1 MKKTLALILC
11 LVLLASLV
19 FVSCGEEENGGN
31 ESKNTEQSKETEN
44 SGETSASEESGSD
57 NSEDP
62 YQDENGKYVKK
73 DGAGFKDEWRDYG
86 EFKVLVY
93 SNEIQNTYFS
103 EEIES
108 LYDTT
113 DDKIIEAVNTRNQ
126 EIEDKYGIKVKAVAV
141 SDAYGEMLKTMSAFD
156 DNYDAAM
163 PFMTGAAILAQ
174 NGDLYDLTELDDY
187 IDLDAPWWNQNAN
200 ASLSIA
206 GRLFF
211 TTGDI
216 SIMQNI
222 VSSGIAFNKEL
233 MAESF
238 PDVNMYELVREGKW
252 TIDKFYEMCK
262 AFTRQGDDND
272 KMDEN
277 DIWGSMGA
285 SDSLYFASGE
295 TICGKDANDIPIITI
310 GSGNQ
315 RSIDVAQKVIG
326 YLKEKGTWCVNVE
339 DFTDQ
344 TDKWGRTVKIFGEGQ
359 ALFDSFA
366 FSALKKFRAYPVVYG
381 VVPLPKYNEI
391 QDTYFSRCSANAA
404 YGTCIPKCVKDV
416 EFSAF
421 MVEALAVG
429 GKNYVTPAY
438 KTAVLMGKDAN
449 TEEDEEMLGIIFD
462 NILYDP
468 ALVYQFGDI
477 NKIITNSNTDNL
489 ISNLESL
496 VPSVEA
502 AIEQIVEKYESID

>member
-1 MKKTLALILC
+1 MKKTLALLLC
-11 LVLLASLV
+11 VLMLLSVVLA
-19 FVSCGEEENGGN
+19 SCGEETE
-31 ESKNTEQSKETEN
+31 ESKAPTDESKAED
-44 SGETSASEESGSD
+44 TSKTDVSAEESKSD
-57 NSEDP
+57 VSEDP
-62 YQDENGKYVKK
+62 YRDADGKYVSKTIGEFDPAWK
-73 DGAGFKDEWRDYG
+73 EYG

-113 DDKIIEAVNTRNQ
+113 DDKIIEAVDTRND

-163 PFMTGAAILAQ
+163 PFMTGAAVLAQ
-174 NGDLYDLTELDDY
+174 NGDLYDLCELDDY

-222 VSSGIAFNKEL
+222 VSSGIAFNKDL

-262 AFTRQGDDND
+262 EFTRQGDDND

-295 TICGKDANDIPIITI
+295 TICGKDADDIPIITI
-310 GSGNQ
+310 GSNNQ

-391 QDTYFSRCSANAA
+391 QDTYFSRCSANSA

-496 VPSVEA
+496 IPSVEN